1 MQFIIK
7 MQNKL
12 EKERKCSSSMRNAD
26 FCTFFFSL
34 AMKLRKIFLKFIPNA
49 WTFALLCS
57 ITLMMKGYLEQK
69 LQGFYFYLFIF
80 NLLIKTTFLKDA
92 IS

>member
-26 FCTFFFSL
+26 FCTFFFLSNETKKNL
-34 AMKLRKIFLKFIPNA
+34 AQIHTKCMDFCPALFNYSDDEGIP
-49 WTFALLCS
+49 
-57 ITLMMKGYLEQK
+57 
-69 LQGFYFYLFIF
+69 
-80 NLLIKTTFLKDA
+80 
-92 IS
+92 